1 MFILFAPAHTLR
13 KRTSLSEKM
22 FLKSITVTGF
32 SLADL
37 MSQKRQ
43 DLSLNFTSYL
53 TVFTAQVKVELT
65 MRGRKCKIKHQ
76 GGEKIEITS
85 VMEMKMHDLR

>member
-1 MFILFAPAHTLR
+1 
-13 KRTSLSEKM
+13 M

-32 SLADL
+32 SLTDL

-53 TVFTAQVKVELT
+53 TVFTPRVKRELT
-65 MRGRKCKIKHQ
+65 MRGRKCKIKHR
-76 GGEKIEITS
+76 GGEKIEITP
-85 VMEMKMHDLR
+85 VMEMKMHDFR